1 MPDTPKRDLKE
12 YVDVGHSELENH
24 LRTQNAQFQS
34 TLEEA
39 DAGRKLTD
47 FLWLNIFG
55 FAYHYL
61 KSRFG
66 PRHPYQYYPTSD
78 DTGVYKMKVENDT
91 AQIALLSDWASDTPE
106 SDRVGAVVSFHKPDY
121 SIHLGDIYFV
131 GAPSEV
137 HDNFISPKASWPRGK
152 WGSLALAGNH
162 EMYSNGAAFYK
173 MLLPTMGVRDANAAS
188 DGFKPSD
195 APVIREQK
203 AGFFCLEND
212 YWRVIGLD
220 TGYTSVERPL
230 VEILSP
236 PDCHL
241 RKEQVKWLKNQLRLD
256 NTDDRRGIIFLSHH
270 PPFSD
275 FRKSFPRPAR
285 QIRQLMGE
293 FLRPVLWIWGH
304 EHRLVGYR
312 ERKVGGLP
320 IHGRCIGH
328 GGMPVEIDAPRVNTD
343 AILFY
348 DQRRRKNIRRIGVG
362 YNGFAWLKFEQENLS
377 IEYRDVEDKVVMG
390 ESWRINLQ
398 SGLIDKIG

>member
-34 TLEEA
+34 ILEEA

-66 PRHPYQYYPTSD
+66 PRHPYQFYPSGN
-78 DTGVYKMKVENDT
+78 DTGVYKMKVDNEAT
-91 AQIALLSDWASDTPE
+91 SIALLSDWASDTPE
-106 SDRVGAVVSFHKPDY
+106 SDRVGAVVASHKPDY

-131 GAPSEV
+131 GAPSEI

-152 WGSLALAGNH
+152 WGSLVLAGNH
-162 EMYSNGAAFYK
+162 EMYSNGTAFYK
-173 MLLPTMGVRDANAAS
+173 MLLPTMGVREVKPS
-188 DGFKPSD
+188 DGSKPSD
-195 APVIREQK
+195 ATMIHEQK

-220 TGYTSVERPL
+220 TGYTSVERPF

-241 RKEQVKWLKNQLRLD
+241 RKEQIRWLKNQLHLD
-256 NTDDRRGIIFLSHH
+256 NPDDRRGIIFLSHH
-270 PPFSD
+270 PPFSA
-275 FRKSFPRPAR
+275 FRTSFPRPAR
-285 QIRQLMGE
+285 QLRQLFGD
-293 FLRPVLWIWGH
+293 FLRPVLWMWGH
-304 EHRLVGYR
+304 EHRLVGYKQR
-312 ERKVGGLP
+312 EVGELP
-320 IHGRCIGH
+320 ILGRCIGH
-328 GGMPVEIDAPRVNTD
+328 GGMPVEINAPKIDTES
-343 AILFY
+343 ILFY
-348 DQRRRKNIRRIGVG
+348 DQRRRKNLRRIGIG
-362 YNGFAWLKFEQENLS
+362 YNGFAWLKFDKETLR
-377 IEYRDVEDKVVMG
+377 IEYRDVEDKVVVS
-390 ESWRINLQ
+390 ERLVIDIQ
-398 SGLIDKIG
+398 TGLMSKME